1 MKEKVLVPQSSLT
14 LSHAMDVSLQVPLSM
29 EMEVSRQEYWSG

>member
-1 MKEKVLVPQSSLT
+1 MKVEVLVPQFGVT

-29 EMEVSRQEYWSG
+29 EMEFFRQEYWSG